1 MGQQYVTSPIRTGLT
16 SLFVRSLVKGYPV
29 GCRAGSAHGHGNGD
43 KWVKLSLQVGSGD
56 TERTSPTPG
65 QAAGT

>member
-29 GCRAGSAHGHGNGD
+29 GCRAGSAHCHGNGD